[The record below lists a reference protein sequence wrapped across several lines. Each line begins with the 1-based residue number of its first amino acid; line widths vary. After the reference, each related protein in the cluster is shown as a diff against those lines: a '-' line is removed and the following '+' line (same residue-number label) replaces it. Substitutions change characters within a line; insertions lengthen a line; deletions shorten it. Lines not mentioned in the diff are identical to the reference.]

1 MQKIRIDFDNPGLPQ
16 HISAVENDSQSRFF
30 QATLYENGKAYT
42 APAGATYSIMYHGFG
57 PQNQGWYD
65 TINDGA
71 GKRAACTASG
81 NVVTCEIARQALQVP
96 GHVSIVLC
104 VTTGKGYM
112 LKSWPIECDCKNDRY
127 DSTVEIQSFFYI
139 TQISNADWTQAIQ
152 AVEEL
157 KNTIDPTLSLSGKAA
172 DAAKVGEAV
181 GEIKKDLSDIKNDVL
196 YTQYPNNL
204 LDNDDVTPNTIIDV
218 EGNKVENENN
228 SITGYIT
235 AKCGNEF
242 WFAFSESSDPITLT
256 RTNVEYVAE
265 FDENE
270 KFLLRSKQYPCV
282 DFLYKIENPLTSKIK
297 VVLPNN
303 FFDKPYKMI
312 GLKDTPVIYEPYSK
326 PIIRILT
333 PEYNIKNYGADETHD
348 FGIIANKIISDNPNG
363 CVIMFPAGEYI
374 CKTTVKVRPKV
385 TIKGL
390 GRGQAVLFRLSNI
403 SIFESAGDSVN
414 AESAEQCMWVEIS
427 DFTIRSVNNMTD
439 KTATYFSSPLF
450 KLRGMAL
457 CKFSGLSIVSNGVH
471 FDMSGV
477 QDSSWYNCH
486 FWNSG
491 KDYANADLICP
502 SFLLSIDT
510 DVNGIKYRQCNQLEF
525 YNCTWESFLNQVWVS
540 KEGSNDIFFNF
551 CKFESTRCTTSI
563 FRLGYGDL
571 NSRFITSRFNF
582 TKCVITAHSKE
593 SVRPL
598 IYAYS
603 LIFSELDISFY
614 MPWKERMYPLVKI
627 ATGAVVGCTFDL
639 KGESWH
645 TIDGETVI
653 ALADGV
659 YAVESSGSENANVL
673 LAGKNNFCNNFTSST
688 LKNKRIEIH
697 PPVTSY
703 PTDKQYFW
711 DRGTILYNDACG
723 KSEPIGWICVESG
736 FGGVWRTIN

>member
-1 MQKIRIDFDNPGLPQ
+1 MQKIRIHFDNPGLPQ

-42 APAGATYSIMYHGFG
+42 APAGASYSIMYSGFG

-71 GKRAACTASG
+71 GKRAACAVSG

-127 DSTVEIQSFFYI
+127 DSTAEIQSFFYI
-139 TQISNADWTQAIQ
+139 TQVSNADWTQAIQ

-181 GEIKKDLSDIKNDVL
+181 GELKEDLSDIKNDVL

-204 LDNDDVTPNTIIDV
+204 LDSNAVTKNSIINAQ
-218 EGNKVENENN
+218 GNIVSNENN
-228 SITGYIT
+228 SITNYIE
-235 AKCGNEF
+235 AKFGDEL
-242 WFAFSESSDPITLT
+242 WFASSDNPNPITLT
-256 RTNVEYVAE
+256 RSNVEFVAE
-265 FDENE
+265 FDSNE
-270 KFLLRSKQYPCV
+270 KFLLRSKEYPCV
-282 DFLYKIENPLTSKIK
+282 DYLYKVENPLTSKIR
-297 VVLPNN
+297 VVLSNN
-303 FFDKPYKMI
+303 FINHPYKMA
-312 GLKDTPVIYEPYSK
+312 GLKDTPVKYEPYYK
-326 PIIRILT
+326 PIIRIKT

-348 FGIIANKIISDNPNG
+348 FGIIANKIIDNNPNG
-363 CVIMFPAGEYI
+363 CVIVFPEGEYI
-374 CKTTVKVRPKV
+374 CETPVKLRPKV
-385 TIKGL
+385 TVKGL
-390 GRGQAVLFRLSNI
+390 GRGQAVLYRFSDI
-403 SIFESAGDSVN
+403 SMFESTGDSVDTEN
-414 AESAEQCMWVEIS
+414 AVQCMWVEVS
-427 DFTIRSVNNMTD
+427 DFTMRSVDNMTD
-439 KTATYFSSPLF
+439 KTPTYFSNPLF

-457 CKFSGLSIVSNGVH
+457 CKFSGLSIVSRGVH
-471 FDMSGV
+471 FDISGV

-491 KDYANADLICP
+491 KDYTNADLICP
-502 SFLLSIDT
+502 SFLLSIDNDT
-510 DVNGIKYRQCNQLEF
+510 HGTKYRQCNQLEF
-525 YNCTWESFLNQVWVS
+525 YNCTWESFMNQVWVS
-540 KEGSNDIFFNF
+540 KESSNDIFFNF
-551 CKFESTRCTTSI
+551 CKFESTICNTNI
-563 FRLGYGDL
+563 FRLGFGDL
-571 NSRFITSRFNF
+571 TARFITSRFNF
-582 TKCVITAHSKE
+582 TKCVMTAHSKE
-593 SVRPL
+593 SVKPL
-598 IYAYS
+598 IYANALIYS
-603 LIFSELDISFY
+603 DIDISFY

-627 ATGAVVGCTFDL
+627 GTGVVVGCTFDL

-659 YAVESSGSENANVL
+659 YAVESSGSENANVI

-688 LKNKRIEIH
+688 LKKKRIEIH

>member
-42 APAGATYSIMYHGFG
+42 APAGASYSIMYRGFG

-71 GKRAACTASG
+71 GKRAACAVSG

-127 DSTVEIQSFFYI
+127 DSTVEIQSFFYV
-139 TQISNADWTQAIQ
+139 TQVSNESWTQAIQ

-172 DAAKVGEAV
+172 DAKATGDAV
-181 GEIKKDLSDIKNDVL
+181 GELKEDLSDIKNDVL

-204 LDNDDVTPNTIIDV
+204 LDNDDVTPNAIIDDN
-218 EGNKVENENN
+218 GNVKKSDNN
-228 SITGYIT
+228 SITGYIA
-235 AKCGNEF
+235 AKLGDEF
-242 WFAFSESSDPITLT
+242 WFAFSDNSNTLT
-256 RTNVEYVAE
+256 RTNVVYVAE
-265 FDENE
+265 FDEDN
-270 KFLLRSKQYPCV
+270 KFILRSIQFPCV
-282 DFLYKIENPLTSKIK
+282 DYLYKVENPSTSKIK
-297 VVLPNN
+297 VVLTNY
-303 FFDKPYKMI
+303 FIDKTYKMI
-312 GLKDTPVIYEPYSK
+312 GLKDTPVVYEPYYK

-348 FGIIANKIISDNPNG
+348 FGIIANKIISDSPNG

-374 CKTTVKVRPKV
+374 CKTTVNLRPKV
-385 TIKGL
+385 TVKGL
-390 GRGQAVLFRLSNI
+390 GRGQAVLYRLSNI
-403 SIFESAGDSVN
+403 SMFESAGDSVD
-414 AESAEQCMWVEIS
+414 AENAEQCMWVEIS
-427 DFTIRSVNNMTD
+427 NFTIRSVNNMTD
-439 KTATYFSSPLF
+439 KAKTYFSSPLF
-450 KLRGMAL
+450 KLRGTAL
-457 CKFSGLSIVSNGVH
+457 CKFSGLSIISNGVH

-477 QDSSWYNCH
+477 QDSSWHNCH

-491 KDYANADLICP
+491 KDYTNADLICP

-525 YNCTWESFLNQVWVS
+525 YNCAWESFLNQVWVS

-571 NSRFITSRFNF
+571 NSRFVTSRFNF

-598 IYAYS
+598 INSYS

-614 MPWKERMYPLVKI
+614 MPWKERMYPLIKI
-627 ATGAVVGCTFDL
+627 TTGTVVGCTFDL

-659 YAVESSGSENANVL
+659 YAVESSGSENANIL
-673 LAGKNNFCNNFTSST
+673 LAGKNNFYNNFTSST
-688 LKNKRIEIH
+688 LKRKRIEMH

-711 DRGTILYNDACG
+711 DRGTIIYNDACDEAG
-723 KSEPIGWICVESG
+723 PIGWICVESG
-736 FGGVWRTIN
+736 FGGIWRTIN